1 MVKGKVTH
9 FEIPVEKMERA
20 RKFYADTFGWN
31 VMDMPGQAPGM
42 PYVMA
47 IGAETDERGM
57 VTEKGAINGGIIKR
71 AAPLQHP
78 IITVDVDDMDGAL
91 DKVKKNGGKVLVK
104 KTAMAQMGFFA
115 YFQDTEGNVM
125 GLWQSTSGM

>member
-1 MVKGKVTH
+1 MARKGKVTH

-20 RKFYADTFGWN
+20 RKFYADSFGWN
-31 VMDMPGQAPGM
+31 VMDMPGQSPDM

-71 AAPLQHP
+71 AAPLQASNHHRGRRGHGRRP
-78 IITVDVDDMDGAL
+78 G
-91 DKVKKNGGKVLVK
+91 
-104 KTAMAQMGFFA
+104 
-115 YFQDTEGNVM
+115 QDQEERR
-125 GLWQSTSGM
+125 